1 MRPSDLEYCSEL
13 LNDFVKR
20 AQNDPDGLFKQICSL
35 SVGPLI
41 TFFTGDRLDRSSVM
55 GLLWENFVDLA

>member
-41 TFFTGDRLDRSSVM
+41 TFSLEIAWIGRL
-55 GLLWENFVDLA
+55 